1 MKWNEWKELAV
12 CERRRES
19 EWRVFVVGNG
29 ESDKPTNAFNFCK
42 CCTLFGA
49 PNSSRTLLSLSP
61 LPALCTVTTRH
72 SHTSLCEATP
82 YMRLLLFANGL
93 TQCPSCPLAPL
104 QSPGREASVRQCV
117 RRELFV
123 CLSVWANYNWVQ
135 WERIEL
141 RRVLS
146 ISHASAVNDEL

>member
-1 MKWNEWKELAV
+1 MKWNETSERNLLCVKGDGRANEEFLWSGTESLINRQMLLTFANVAHFLALLTV
-12 CERRRES
+12 PAHCS
-19 EWRVFVVGNG
+19 
-29 ESDKPTNAFNFCK
+29 P
-42 CCTLFGA
+42 A
-49 PNSSRTLLSLSP
+49 PLS
-61 LPALCTVTTRH
+61 LCTVTTRH

-141 RRVLS
+141 RRVFS